1 MEVKEAP
8 LRGAWPSTP
17 AIAIDQTLRR
27 GRIVEARRLALE
39 TSRALQAKYRQALVL
54 EVEEELRQRK
64 VRAARRRAPPTA
76 PCPAALS
83 LSHTHTHAHARTH
96 HCRLPGRP
104 PGLRAWRRCRQC
116 TRARWSWW
124 ARRKR
129 LPRQRPRRT

>member
-8 LRGAWPSTP
+8 LRGSWPSTP

-64 VRAARRRAPPTA
+64 VRRGGPRPPSPPFLCARSRARTPP
-76 PCPAALS
+76 P
-83 LSHTHTHAHARTH
+83 HARTH
-96 HCRLPGRP
+96 QR
-104 PGLRAWRRCRQC
+104 
-116 TRARWSWW
+116 TRY
-124 ARRKR
+124 
-129 LPRQRPRRT
+129 